1 MKRTVSH
8 SPICAWLGKLRQGRA
23 RTVPGRRGRE
33 LREAATSPDGAWV
46 LPRSLAEVSGGALSA
61 ATAPGGLL
69 TALLCC
75 SVPQVVRLGPAA
87 APEPPLPQRA
97 APPRAAG
104 DGAEGCHHGEERGRP
119 LPARRCCTSPP
130 RHPVLIASS
139 VPTARRAAGLPLH
152 AQIPAGRAAA
162 LLPLLLQRPGG
173 AQGDSGQ
180 LELQPW
186 PPVRHG
192 EPFISPARGC
202 CPAQGE

>member
-1 MKRTVSH
+1 MKRTISH
-8 SPICAWLGKLRQGRA
+8 SPICAWLGKLRQGRV
-23 RTVPGRRGRE
+23 RTVPERRVRE
-33 LREAATSPDGAWV
+33 LREATTSPDGAWV
-46 LPRSLAEVSGGALSA
+46 LSRSLAKVSGGFGCSHG
-61 ATAPGGLL
+61 PGGLL

-75 SVPQVVRLGPAA
+75 PVPQVVQLGPAA

-104 DGAEGCHHGEERGRP
+104 DGAEGCHDGEEPGRP

-130 RHPVLIASS
+130 QHPVLIASS

-162 LLPLLLQRPGG
+162 LLPLLLPRPGG

-180 LELQPW
+180 LELQPS

-192 EPFISPARGC
+192 EAFISPARGC
-202 CPAQGE
+202 FPAQGE